1 MKAPFPVLF
10 LLPLVFAGLL
20 GAAEPPFAESQ
31 FPDLAAMPDRTAEFR
46 QRLAEGEGT
55 LLLKPGAHR
64 ITGTLEVAM
73 SGKHSAVIR
82 PASGSATLIM
92 DGPGPA
98 IRLLGS
104 HEGTASPSS
113 FKVETFH
120 ERMPLIEGIEIVG
133 NHPEADGIELVRTF
147 EAIVSKVAVRWCRDG
162 IRLFERNRNVT
173 ISDVNLY
180 ENRGIGLHLDDVN
193 LHQIDVANSHI
204 SYNRGGGIIV
214 RDGNVRNLQ
223 ITGCDIE
230 SNMPG
235 DDSPTQTANIL
246 LDVSGSADDKAR
258 SIAEVAIT
266 GCTIQHSSN
275 YSGKDFKEL
284 APGGANIRF
293 LGKEIAPIDSVT
305 ITGNVLS
312 DVSLNVDLRDCTDIT
327 FTGNV
332 LFAPNPDNLHVI
344 RGKRVVVN
352 GNTFNPREFE
362 RPGRI
367 VFEECQD
374 CIFSNNTLRAL
385 LAPEGSLVVKNS
397 QRLALN
403 GNVLTE
409 SKGGVKV
416 EGSSDIVVKDWL
428 VSGLPEGAALVVKD
442 ETSVRI
448 VEDGNVAA
456 P

>member
-1 MKAPFPVLF
+1 MKLPFALFPVALAAS
-10 LLPLVFAGLL
+10 LAS
-20 GAAEPPFAESQ
+20 AAEPPFASTQ
-31 FPDLAAMPDRTAEFR
+31 YPDLGSLPDRTAEFR
-46 QRLAEGEGT
+46 LRAVENRGA
-55 LLLKPGAHR
+55 LLLEAGVHR
-64 ITGTLEVAM
+64 LTGTVEIIL
-73 SGKHSAVIR
+73 GGRHSAVVK
-82 PASGSATLIM
+82 PAGGPVTLVM

-98 IRLLGS
+98 IRIVGS
-104 HEGTASPSS
+104 HQGTAGP
-113 FKVETFH
+113 KTFDNTTWH
-120 ERMPLIEGIEIVG
+120 ERMPLVEGIEIVG

-162 IRLFERNRNVT
+162 VRLCDRNRNVT

-204 SYNRGGGIIV
+204 SYNRGGGIVV
-214 RDGNVRNLQ
+214 RGGNVRNLQ

-230 SNMPG
+230 ANMPG
-235 DDSPTQTANIL
+235 DDTPTETANIL
-246 LDVSGSADDKAR
+246 LDVSGSPDDQTR

-275 YSGKDFKEL
+275 YSGRDYKEL

-293 LGKEIAPIDSVT
+293 LGKAIEPIDSVT

-332 LFAPNPDNLHVI
+332 LFAPNPDNLHVV
-344 RGKRVVVN
+344 RSKRVVVS

-367 VFEECQD
+367 VFEQCED
-374 CIFSNNTLRAL
+374 CVFSNNTLRAL
-385 LAPEGSLVVKNS
+385 AAPDGAVIARDSA
-397 QRLALN
+397 RLNLL

-409 SKGGVKV
+409 SSGALRLERSRDVQV
-416 EGSSDIVVKDWL
+416 RNWI
-428 VSGLPEGAALVVKD
+428 VSGLPRGVPLVTSDGASHHVDEGNHVV
-442 ETSVRI
+442 E
-448 VEDGNVAA
+448 
-456 P
+456 

>member
-1 MKAPFPVLF
+1 MKASSPVLF
-10 LLPLVFAGLL
+10 LLPILFVSLL
-20 GAAEPPFAESQ
+20 DAAEPPFAASQ

-46 QRLAEGEGT
+46 QRLAEGNGT
-55 LLLKPGAHR
+55 LLLEPGAHR
-64 ITGTLEVAM
+64 LTGTLEVVL
-73 SGKHSAVIR
+73 SGNHSAVIR

-104 HEGTASPSS
+104 HEGTASPKS
-113 FKVETFH
+113 FEVGTFH
-120 ERMPLIEGIEIVG
+120 ERMPVIEGIEIVG

-204 SYNRGGGIIV
+204 SYNRGGGIVV

-235 DDSPTQTANIL
+235 DDSPTGTANIL

-312 DVSLNVDLRDCTDIT
+312 DVSLNVDLRDCTDVT

-344 RGKRVVVN
+344 RGKRIVVN

-367 VFEECQD
+367 VFEACQD

-385 LAPEGSLVVKNS
+385 LAPEGSIVVKGS
-397 QRLALN
+397 RRLALN

-409 SKGGVKV
+409 SQGGLKI